1 MNMRFAAHHLP
12 TPKTAGHIALATADA
27 LAPAAGIARLIAGAG
42 IDIREFSARFGC
54 CASRDEAAML
64 TRHLGEWL
72 AQHAPDHP
80 LRSLR
85 IMHVKDAKMS
95 AGINP
100 DCGFSAEVAA
110 YERYGNDHCPA
121 ENEKWF
127 AWLDRNNA
135 AHSCNWRDS
144 GTLAQDLATAIANG
158 TDILVLHR
166 IS

>member
-1 MNMRFAAHHLP
+1 MRIVAEHLPPLPPHHL
-12 TPKTAGHIALATADA
+12 ALATPEAMT
-27 LAPAAGIARLIAGAG
+27 PASTIARLIAGAG

-64 TRHLGEWL
+64 VRCLNEWL

-80 LRSLR
+80 LHRLR
-85 IMHVKDAKMS
+85 IMHIDDAQRAAAIAPTS
-95 AGINP
+95 
-100 DCGFSAEVAA
+100 GFSAETAA
-110 YERYGNDHCPA
+110 YERHGNSHCHE

-135 AHSCNWRDS
+135 VHSCNWRDS
-144 GTLAQDLATAIANG
+144 GTLSQDLADAIDLGA
-158 TDILVLHR
+158 DILVLHR